1 MISQKIKIKNF
12 QYKKKNKNILRILSS
27 LLKDQSQLILSLGNK
42 YKNNYNY
49 KKLVNKLDKQNV
61 RIFGMGGSILGA
73 KAIYDFLK
81 EKIKKKFYFIDNIDE
96 KTPFNKKENFLD
108 LIISKSGNTLETIV
122 NINIF
127 VKSKN
132 KKIFLTEN
140 RNNYLS
146 ILAKE
151 LKSEIIHHN
160 NFIGG
165 RFSVLSETGMFPAE
179 LMGFKA
185 SNFRKL
191 NDIIKDKKF
200 LNSLIMNTSA
210 ILNYS
215 KKNYNSIIINYDS
228 QANSLFEWY
237 QQLVSESLGKQN
249 KGILPI
255 ISTMPKDNHSLMQY
269 YLEGKKNNFY
279 TFFFSKNS
287 PVNKTKVMKSRLLH
301 ETHNYLKDQ
310 TVNQI
315 LEKQSIATQ
324 KVFYKQKLPFRSIV
338 VSKRDENSIGG
349 LFCYFILE
357 TILLGRALGVNPFN
371 QPAVELIKIETKKQF
386 AQK

>member
-27 LLKDQSQLILSLGNK
+27 LLKDQSQLILSLGSK

-49 KKLVNKLDKQNV
+49 KKLVNKLEKQNV

-96 KTPFNKKENFLD
+96 KTPLNKKENFLD

-127 VKSKN
+127 VKSKS

-179 LMGFKA
+179 LMGFKP

-200 LNSLIMNTSA
+200 LNSLIMNTNA

-287 PVNKTKVMKSRLLH
+287 PVNKTKIMKSRLLH

>member
-127 VKSKN
+127 VKSKS

-269 YLEGKKNNFY
+269 YLDGKKNNFY

-287 PVNKTKVMKSRLLH
+287 PVNKTKIMKSRLLH

>member
-81 EKIKKKFYFIDNIDE
+81 EKIKKKFYFIGNIDE
-96 KTPFNKKENFLD
+96 KTLFNKKENFLD

-127 VKSKN
+127 VKSKS

-269 YLEGKKNNFY
+269 YLDGKKNNFY

>member
-27 LLKDQSQLILSLGNK
+27 LLKDQSQLILSLGSK

-49 KKLVNKLDKQNV
+49 KKLVNKLEKQNV

-96 KTPFNKKENFLD
+96 KTPLNKKENFLD

-127 VKSKN
+127 VKSKS

-200 LNSLIMNTSA
+200 LNSLIMNTNA

-287 PVNKTKVMKSRLLH
+287 PVNKTKIMKSRLLH

>member
-49 KKLVNKLDKQNV
+49 KKLVNKLEKQNV

-127 VKSKN
+127 VKSKS

-200 LNSLIMNTSA
+200 LNSLIMNTNA

-269 YLEGKKNNFY
+269 YLDGKKNNFY

-287 PVNKTKVMKSRLLH
+287 PVNKTKIMKSRLLH

-338 VSKRDENSIGG
+338 VSKRDEYSIGG

>member
-269 YLEGKKNNFY
+269 YLDGKKNNFY

-287 PVNKTKVMKSRLLH
+287 PVNKTKIMKSRLLH

>member
-12 QYKKKNKNILRILSS
+12 QYKKKNKNIIRILSS

-287 PVNKTKVMKSRLLH
+287 PVNKTKIMKSRLLH